1 MGVYDIPVILKITR
15 SVAHGVTVFAKHKRL
30 AKTCVMCRIA
40 VILTPLLRRI
50 HFADRVKWGWVQL
63 HKFGHIGVAGRTLV
77 VGETRVI
84 ALLGRNESL
93 FHVSAVSC
101 FVAH

>member
-1 MGVYDIPVILKITR
+1 MLLVILLYVV
-15 SVAHGVTVFAKHKRL
+15 VAVLFVIDALMREDNTYRV
-30 AKTCVMCRIA
+30 VCRIA

-50 HFADRVKWGWVQL
+50 HLADRVKWGWVQL
-63 HKFGHIGVAGRTLV
+63 HKFGHIGVAGRALV

-84 ALLGRNESL
+84 APLGRNESL